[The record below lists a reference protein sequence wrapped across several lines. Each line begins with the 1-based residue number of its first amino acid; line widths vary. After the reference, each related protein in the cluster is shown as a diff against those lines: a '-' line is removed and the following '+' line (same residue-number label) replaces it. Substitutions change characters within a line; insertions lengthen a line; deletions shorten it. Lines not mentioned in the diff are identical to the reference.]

1 MRKSLL
7 DRIYY
12 LLIYVMVIAA
22 IVVTL
27 WPFLYVISI
36 SFSSVDAI
44 NRQLVY
50 LYPVDFSTAGYKM
63 VLRDPDVWTSYFNT
77 VWYTVVGTCF
87 NIVAT
92 CLAAYP
98 LSRKAFFLRRKLNF
112 FIAFTMY
119 FSGGLIPTYI
129 IISSLGLYNSRW
141 VMVLPLLVVTF
152 NVMILRSAF
161 EGLPEEIFES
171 AKMDGANDFTLLLR
185 IAVPMAKPTLAVLTL
200 YYAVMHWNDFFTAL
214 LYLGNDKL
222 QPLQIFLRRVL
233 IMASPEI
240 LQRMGGDVAGK
251 ALAVSTLQVRY
262 VAVVVSIVPIM
273 LVYPFIQ
280 KYFVK
285 GITLGAV
292 KG

>member
-1 MRKSLL
+1 MGKSLL
-7 DRIYY
+7 DRTYY
-12 LLIYVMVIAA
+12 LLIYAIVVAA

-27 WPFLYVISI
+27 WPFVYVVSI
-36 SFSSVDAI
+36 SLSSVDAI
-44 NRQLVY
+44 NRHQVY
-50 LYPVDFSTAGYKM
+50 LFPVDISMAGYRM
-63 VLRDPDVWTSYFNT
+63 VLLDPAVWTSYFNT
-77 VWYTVVGTCF
+77 VWYTVVGTCL
-87 NIVAT
+87 NIGAT

-98 LSRKAFFLRRKLNF
+98 LSRKSFFLRKKLNF
-112 FIAFTMY
+112 FVAFTMY
-119 FSGGLIPTYI
+119 FSGGLIPAYI
-129 IISSLGLYNSRW
+129 IVTSLGLYNSRW

-171 AKMDGANDFTLLLR
+171 AKMDGANDITLLLR
-185 IAVPMAKPTLAVLTL
+185 IAIPMAKPTLAVLTL

-214 LYLGNDKL
+214 LYLGDDGL

-240 LQRMGGDVAGK
+240 LQRMGGDIAGN

-262 VAVVVSIVPIM
+262 VSVVVSIVPIM
-273 LVYPFIQ
+273 LVYLFIQ